1 MLSSSII
8 DKTQDLAVSNTLFAF
23 LSYRDPHI
31 TTVKIF
37 QSFIFQLLL
46 ENPDLQPILSHEFQ
60 SNFRKLSSDT
70 TYVRGLLT
78 KLLQIAGFTYVIVD
92 GLDEIEETE
101 RQFLLRTLLEVH
113 RDCEDMKLLIS
124 SRAEDDITRLLQ
136 NEIEPVR
143 VDKKNVEDIR
153 TYVQHRTDEWL
164 ASSGFDVET
173 STEARRLLVPLVSKA
188 NGEYVSR
195 PN

>member
-8 DKTQDLAVSNTLFAF
+8 DKTQDLAVPNTLFAF

-37 QSFIFQLLL
+37 QSLIFQLLL

-70 TYVRGLLT
+70 TYVQGLLT
-78 KLLQIAGFTYVIVD
+78 KLLQIAGFTCVIVD
-92 GLDEIEETE
+92 GLDEIEESE
-101 RQFLLRTLLEVH
+101 RQFLLRALLEVH

-136 NEIEPVR
+136 NETEPVR

-153 TYVQHRTDEWL
+153 TYVQQRTDEWL

-173 STEARRLLVPLVSKA
+173 STETMRLLVPLTSKA
-188 NGEYVSR
+188 NGEYVPR

>member
-8 DKTQDLAVSNTLFAF
+8 DKTQHLAVSNTLFAF

-78 KLLQIAGFTYVIVD
+78 KLLQIAGFTCVIVD

-101 RQFLLRTLLEVH
+101 RQFLLRALLEVH
-113 RDCEDMKLLIS
+113 WDCEDMKLLIS

-153 TYVQHRTDEWL
+153 TYVQQRADEWL
-164 ASSGFDVET
+164 AFSGFDVET
-173 STEARRLLVPLVSKA
+173 STETRRLLIPLASKA
-188 NGEYVSR
+188 DGEYVPR

>member
-70 TYVRGLLT
+70 TYVQGLLT
-78 KLLQIAGFTYVIVD
+78 KLLQIAGFTCVIVD
-92 GLDEIEETE
+92 GLDEIEESE
-101 RQFLLRTLLEVH
+101 RQFLLRALLEVH

-136 NEIEPVR
+136 NETEPVR

-153 TYVQHRTDEWL
+153 TYVQQRTDEWL

-173 STEARRLLVPLVSKA
+173 STETMRLLVPLASKA
-188 NGEYVSR
+188 NGEYVPR
-195 PN
+195 PD

>member
-8 DKTQDLAVSNTLFAF
+8 DKIQHLAVSNTLFAF

-70 TYVRGLLT
+70 TYGRGLLT
-78 KLLQIAGFTYVIVD
+78 KLLQTAGHTCVIVD

-101 RQFLLRTLLEVH
+101 RQFLLRALLEVH

-153 TYVQHRTDEWL
+153 TYVQQRTDEWL

-173 STEARRLLVPLVSKA
+173 STETKRLLIPLASKA
-188 NGEYVSR
+188 DGEYVPR

>member
-8 DKTQDLAVSNTLFAF
+8 DKIQDLAVSNTLFAF

-31 TTVKIF
+31 TTAKII

-70 TYVRGLLT
+70 TYVQGLLT

-101 RQFLLRTLLEVH
+101 RQFLLRALLEVH

>member
-1 MLSSSII
+1 MLTSSII

-46 ENPDLQPILSHEFQ
+46 ENPDLQTILSHEFQ

-78 KLLQIAGFTYVIVD
+78 KLLQIAGFTCAIVD
-92 GLDEIEETE
+92 GLDEMEETE
-101 RQFLLRTLLEVH
+101 RQFLLRALLEVH

-153 TYVQHRTDEWL
+153 TYVQQRTDEWL

-173 STEARRLLVPLVSKA
+173 STETRKLLVPLASKA
-188 NGEYVSR
+188 NGEYVPHR
-195 PN
+195 N

>member
-8 DKTQDLAVSNTLFAF
+8 DKTQDLAVSNPLFAF

-31 TTVKIF
+31 ATVKIF

-70 TYVRGLLT
+70 THVRGLLT
-78 KLLQIAGFTYVIVD
+78 KLLQIAGFTCVIVD

-153 TYVQHRTDEWL
+153 TYVQQRTDEWL

-173 STEARRLLVPLVSKA
+173 STETRRLLVPLASKA

>member
-1 MLSSSII
+1 MLTSSII

-37 QSFIFQLLL
+37 QSFVFQLLL

-78 KLLQIAGFTYVIVD
+78 KLLQIAGFTCVIVD
-92 GLDEIEETE
+92 GLDEMEETE
-101 RQFLLRTLLEVH
+101 RMFLLRALLEVH

-153 TYVQHRTDEWL
+153 TYVQQRTDEWL

-173 STEARRLLVPLVSKA
+173 STETRKLLVPLASKA
-188 NGEYVSR
+188 NGEYVPHR
-195 PN
+195 N

>member
-1 MLSSSII
+1 MLSSYII
-8 DKTQDLAVSNTLFAF
+8 DKTQHLAVSNTLFVF
-23 LSYRDPHI
+23 LSYRDPHV

-46 ENPDLQPILSHEFQ
+46 ENPDLQPVLSHEFQ
-60 SNFRKLSSDT
+60 SSFRKLSSDT
-70 TYVRGLLT
+70 THVRGLLT
-78 KLLQIAGFTYVIVD
+78 KLLQTAGFTYVTID
-92 GLDEIEETE
+92 GVDEIRETE
-101 RQFLLRTLLEVH
+101 RQFLLRALLEVH

-136 NEIEPVR
+136 DKIEPVR

-153 TYVQHRTDEWL
+153 TYVQQRTDEWL
-164 ASSGFDVET
+164 ASSGFDAET
-173 STEARRLLVPLVSKA
+173 STETRRLLVPLTSKA
-188 NGEYVSR
+188 DGEYVPR

>member
-70 TYVRGLLT
+70 TYVRGLLI

-92 GLDEIEETE
+92 GLDEIEEIE
-101 RQFLLRTLLEVH
+101 RRFLLRALLEVH
-113 RDCEDMKLLIS
+113 RDCEDMKLLVS

-143 VDKKNVEDIR
+143 VDKKNAEDVR
-153 TYVQHRTDEWL
+153 TYVQQRTDEWL

-173 STEARRLLVPLVSKA
+173 STETRRLLVPLASKA
-188 NGEYVSR
+188 NGEYVPR

>member
-1 MLSSSII
+1 MLTSSII

-37 QSFIFQLLL
+37 QSFVFQLLL

-78 KLLQIAGFTYVIVD
+78 KLLQIAGFTCVIVD
-92 GLDEIEETE
+92 GLDEMEETE
-101 RQFLLRTLLEVH
+101 RMFLLRALLEVH

-136 NEIEPVR
+136 NETGPVR
-143 VDKKNVEDIR
+143 IDKKNAEDIK
-153 TYVQHRTDEWL
+153 TYVQQRTDEWL

-173 STEARRLLVPLVSKA
+173 STETRRLLVPLASKA
-188 NGEYVSR
+188 NGEYVSH

>member
-1 MLSSSII
+1 MLTSSII

-37 QSFIFQLLL
+37 QSLIFQLLL

-78 KLLQIAGFTYVIVD
+78 KLLQIAGFTCVIVD
-92 GLDEIEETE
+92 GLDEIEESE
-101 RQFLLRTLLEVH
+101 RQFLLRALLEVH

-153 TYVQHRTDEWL
+153 TYVQQRTDEWL

-173 STEARRLLVPLVSKA
+173 STETRKLLVSLASKA
-188 NGEYVSR
+188 NGEYVPHR
-195 PN
+195 N

>member
-1 MLSSSII
+1 MLSSSIT
-8 DKTQDLAVSNTLFAF
+8 DKTQDLAISNTLFAF

-46 ENPDLQPILSHEFQ
+46 ENLDLQPILSQEFQ

-78 KLLQIAGFTYVIVD
+78 KLLQVAGFTCVIVD
-92 GLDEIEETE
+92 GLDEVEETE
-101 RQFLLRTLLEVH
+101 RQFLLRALLEVH

-143 VDKKNVEDIR
+143 VDKKNVEDIK
-153 TYVQHRTDEWL
+153 TYVQQRTDEWL
-164 ASSGFDVET
+164 ASSRFDVET
-173 STEARRLLVPLVSKA
+173 STETRTLLVPLASKA
-188 NGEYVSR
+188 NGEYVPR

>member
-1 MLSSSII
+1 LSSYII
-8 DKTQDLAVSNTLFAF
+8 DKTRDLPVCNTLFAF

-37 QSFIFQLLL
+37 QSFVFQLLL
-46 ENPDLQPILSHEFQ
+46 ENPDLQPILSDDFQ

-70 TYVRGLLT
+70 TYIRSLLT
-78 KLLQIAGFTYVIVD
+78 KLLKFGVITHVIVD
-92 GLDEIEETE
+92 GLDEIEDTE
-101 RQFLLRTLLEVH
+101 RQFLLRALLEMN

-124 SRAEDDITRLLQ
+124 SRDEDDISRLLQ
-136 NEIEPVR
+136 NGVKPVR
-143 VDKKNVEDIR
+143 VDDKNVEDV
-153 TYVQHRTDEWL
+153 TAYLQQRTDVWL

-173 STEARRLLVPLVSKA
+173 SAETRRLLVPPASKA
-188 NGEYVSR
+188 NGEYAPH

>member
-1 MLSSSII
+1 MLSSYII

-31 TTVKIF
+31 TTVRVF

-46 ENPDLQPILSHEFQ
+46 ENPHLQPILSHEFQ

-92 GLDEIEETE
+92 GLDEIEEIE
-101 RQFLLRTLLEVH
+101 RQFLLRALLEVH

-153 TYVQHRTDEWL
+153 TYVQQRTDTWL
-164 ASSGFDVET
+164 ASSGFDVEI
-173 STEARRLLVPLVSKA
+173 STETRRLLVPLASKA
-188 NGEYVSR
+188 NGEYVPHS
-195 PN
+195 N

>member
-1 MLSSSII
+1 MLTSSII

-37 QSFIFQLLL
+37 QSLIFQLLL

-70 TYVRGLLT
+70 TYVQGLLT
-78 KLLQIAGFTYVIVD
+78 KLLQIAGFTCVIVD
-92 GLDEIEETE
+92 GLDEIEESE
-101 RQFLLRTLLEVH
+101 RQFLLRALLEVH

-136 NEIEPVR
+136 NETEPVR

-153 TYVQHRTDEWL
+153 TYVQQRTDEWL

-173 STEARRLLVPLVSKA
+173 STETMRLLVPLTSKA
-188 NGEYVSR
+188 NGEYVPR

>member
-31 TTVKIF
+31 TTVEVL

-70 TYVRGLLT
+70 TYVRGLLI
-78 KLLQIAGFTYVIVD
+78 KLLQIEGFTYVILD

-101 RQFLLRTLLEVH
+101 RQFLLRALLEVH
-113 RDCEDMKLLIS
+113 QDCEDMKLLIS

-143 VDKKNVEDIR
+143 VDKKNAEDIR
-153 TYVQHRTDEWL
+153 TYVQQRTNEWL

-173 STEARRLLVPLVSKA
+173 STETRRLLVPLASKA
-188 NGEYVSR
+188 NGEYVPR

>member
-78 KLLQIAGFTYVIVD
+78 KLLQIAGFTCVIVD

-101 RQFLLRTLLEVH
+101 RQFLLRALLEVH

-153 TYVQHRTDEWL
+153 TYVQQRTDEWL

-173 STEARRLLVPLVSKA
+173 STETRRLLVPLASKA
-188 NGEYVSR
+188 NGEYVPR

>member
-70 TYVRGLLT
+70 THVRGLLT
-78 KLLQIAGFTYVIVD
+78 KLLQIAGFTCVIVD

-153 TYVQHRTDEWL
+153 TYVQQRTDEWL
-164 ASSGFDVET
+164 ASSGFDVD
-173 STEARRLLVPLVSKA
+173 SQNAALVNLIKYWNVRRGV
-188 NGEYVSR
+188 
-195 PN
+195 

>member
-1 MLSSSII
+1 MFTSSII
-8 DKTQDLAVSNTLFAF
+8 DKTQDLTVSNTLFAF

-78 KLLQIAGFTYVIVD
+78 KLLQIAGFTYAIVD
-92 GLDEIEETE
+92 GLDEMEETE
-101 RQFLLRTLLEVH
+101 RQFLLRALLEMH

-124 SRAEDDITRLLQ
+124 SRAEDDITRLLRDG
-136 NEIEPVR
+136 IEPVR
-143 VDKKNVEDIR
+143 VDRKNVGDIKA
-153 TYVQHRTDEWL
+153 YVQQRTNEWL

-173 STEARRLLVPLVSKA
+173 STETRKLLVPLASKA
-188 NGEYVSR
+188 NGEYVPHR
-195 PN
+195 N